1 VFEFHDRNRVITPMP
16 SILRMLL
23 AVTTTSLLLSACVA
37 PPRTAIEDAQFKS
50 VAVISM
56 LDENSRIMRIGA
68 SVFGNAAVNINQDG
82 ALNKLATET
91 VEQRL
96 KTSRPNW
103 VIRKAIADPADLS
116 QKRGTRGGS
125 WHGFLG
131 NIKQELKEIAE
142 RSDADLLFVVVE
154 YGTGETYG
162 VVGMVGGVGSLYR
175 CRSDGLARVYAHALL
190 ILVDKSGSEISQRSG
205 KDQSEAY
212 VKLDLPCD
220 VAQLQAPPV
229 AERLSSAMQGQL
241 RVSLES
247 AAISMGY

>member
-1 VFEFHDRNRVITPMP
+1 MTTPMT
-16 SILRMLL
+16 STLRMLL
-23 AVTTTSLLLSACVA
+23 AVTTTLLLLSACVA

-50 VAVISM
+50 VAVVSM
-56 LDENSRIMRIGA
+56 LDESPRIMRIGA
-68 SVFGNAAVNINQDG
+68 TVFGNAAVNVNQDG

-116 QKRGTRGGS
+116 QKHRTRGGS
-125 WHGFLG
+125 WSGFVG
-131 NIKQELKEIAE
+131 NIKQDLKEIAE

-154 YGTGETYG
+154 YGTGVSYG
-162 VVGMVGGVGSLYR
+162 GVGMVGGVGSLYR
-175 CRSDGLARVYAHALL
+175 CKPDGTASVYAHAWL
-190 ILVDKSGSEISQRSG
+190 ILVDKSGSEISKRNGES
-205 KDQSEAY
+205 QSTAI

-220 VAQLQAPPV
+220 IAQLQAPPV
-229 AERLSSAMQGQL
+229 AERLSSAMQRQL

-247 AAISMGY
+247 AAIRLGY

>member
-1 VFEFHDRNRVITPMP
+1 
-16 SILRMLL
+16 
-23 AVTTTSLLLSACVA
+23 
-37 PPRTAIEDAQFKS
+37 
-50 VAVISM
+50 M
-56 LDENSRIMRIGA
+56 LDESPRVMRIGMT
-68 SVFGNAAVNINQDG
+68 VFGNAAVNINQDG
-82 ALNKLATET
+82 ALNKLATEV

-103 VIRKAIADPADLS
+103 VIRKAVADPADLS
-116 QKRGTRGGS
+116 QKRRARGGS

-154 YGTGETYG
+154 VGTGETYG

-175 CRSDGLARVYAHALL
+175 CKPDGTARVYAHVLL
-190 ILVDKSGSEISQRSG
+190 ILVDKSGSEISERYG
-205 KDQSEAY
+205 AQSESIL
-212 VKLDLPCD
+212 KLDLPCD

-229 AERLSSAMQGQL
+229 AESLLSAMQRQL

-247 AAISMGY
+247 AAISLGY

>member
-1 VFEFHDRNRVITPMP
+1 MTTPMT
-16 SILRMLL
+16 STLRMLL

-50 VAVISM
+50 VAVVSM
-56 LDENSRIMRIGA
+56 LDESPRIMRIGVT
-68 SVFGNAAVNINQDG
+68 VFGNAAVNINQDG

-103 VIRKAIADPADLS
+103 VIRKAIADPADLV
-116 QKRGTRGGS
+116 QKHRTRGGS
-125 WHGFLG
+125 WSGFVG
-131 NIKQELKEIAE
+131 NIKQDLKQIAE

-154 YGTGETYG
+154 YGTEMFFGG
-162 VVGMVGGVGSLYR
+162 AGIVGGVGSFYR
-175 CRSDGLARVYAHALL
+175 CVSDQSVGTASVYAHAWL
-190 ILVDKSGSEISQRSG
+190 ILVDKSGSEISKRNGES
-205 KDQSEAY
+205 QSTAI

-220 VAQLQAPPV
+220 LAQLQAPRV
-229 AERLSSAMQGQL
+229 AERLSSVMQRQL

-247 AAISMGY
+247 AAIRLGY